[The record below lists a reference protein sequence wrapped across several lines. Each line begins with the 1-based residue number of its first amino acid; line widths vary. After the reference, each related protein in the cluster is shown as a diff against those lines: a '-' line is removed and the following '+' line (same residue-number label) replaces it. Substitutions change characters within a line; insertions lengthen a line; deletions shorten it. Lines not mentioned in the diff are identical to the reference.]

1 MNRPEKGRTG
11 AAFLRQT
18 LRRSRAAILAA
29 ALFSLIVNLLMLTT
43 SFYSL
48 QVFDRVLTSRSIDT
62 LLYLSLIAVIALLV
76 LWVIDLARSQVMTA
90 VGTWFDERISPRII
104 SAAVAGF
111 APLAPGST
119 ASQPLRDVTTI
130 RSFLLGPHLLPIMD
144 LPWAPLILLL
154 LFLLHPLLGL
164 IALGGACVLLALAL
178 IGDWTTRAALERAG
192 TLSVEGAYDGDSLVR
207 NVDAARAMGIGV
219 AMANRWRTRNASA
232 VAYARHAALR
242 SNITT
247 TLSKLIRQLLQL
259 AMLGCGA
266 WLALEGLITGGAL
279 IASSILVGRALAP
292 VESAIAAWRLAIAT
306 RQAFRR
312 LAAFLEGQEAQL
324 PEARLHRPAGR
335 LRVEEVF
342 YAYPGQKEPALRGV
356 SFALEPGE
364 MLAVIGPSG
373 SGKTTLARLL
383 VGALRPGAGAVRIDN
398 IDMAAWDPED
408 RGPRIG
414 FLPQD
419 LELFRGTVEE
429 NIARL
434 REPAPALVADAA
446 EAAHA
451 HETIQSLANG
461 YQTMIGEGGHGLSGG
476 QAQMIGLA
484 RALYGAPNFVVLDEP
499 GAHFDQQAEAA
510 LGATLEELKR
520 RKVTVVVITHRP
532 FVLQYVDKILMLRD
546 GRSALYGPRN
556 EVLQRLQQQAAAAR
570 RPSKPPEAA
579 HG

>member
-1 MNRPEKGRTG
+1 MNRPPKGRTG

-18 LRRSRAAILAA
+18 MRRSRAAFIAA
-29 ALFSLIVNLLMLTT
+29 ALFSLLVNLLMLTT

-48 QVFDRVLTSRSIDT
+48 QVFDRVLTSRSTDT
-62 LLYLSLIAVIALLV
+62 LFYLSLIAVIALLV
-76 LWVIDLARSQVMTA
+76 LWIIDLARSQIMTA
-90 VGTWFDERISPRII
+90 IGTWVEERLAPRIVT
-104 SAAVAGF
+104 AAVAGF
-111 APLAPGST
+111 APLAPGSS

-130 RSFLLGPHLLPIMD
+130 RNFLLGPHLLPVMD

-154 LFLLHPLLGL
+154 LFALHPLLGI
-164 IALGGACVLLALAL
+164 IALGGAALLLVLAITGDLA
-178 IGDWTTRAALERAG
+178 TRAALERAG
-192 TLSVEGAYDGDSLVR
+192 TLTVEGAYDGDALVR
-207 NVDAARAMGIGV
+207 NVDAVRAMGIAP
-219 AMANRWRTRNASA
+219 AMALRWRMRNAMAIGFS
-232 VAYARHAALR
+232 RHAALR
-242 SNITT
+242 SNITA

-259 AMLGCGA
+259 GVMGTGA
-266 WLALEGLITGGAL
+266 WLALEGAVSAGAL
-279 IASSILVGRALAP
+279 IASTILVGRALAP
-292 VESAIAAWRLAIAT
+292 VESAIAAWRQAIAA

-312 LAAFLEGQEAQL
+312 IGAFLEGQEASL
-324 PEARLHRPAGR
+324 PEAKLHRPAGR
-335 LRVEEVF
+335 IRVEEAF

-356 SFALEPGE
+356 SLALEPGE

-383 VGALRPGAGAVRIDN
+383 VGALRPGAGVVRIDN

-419 LELFRGTVEE
+419 VELFRATVEE

-446 EAAHA
+446 EAAQA
-451 HETIQSLANG
+451 HETIQALANG

-476 QAQMIGLA
+476 QAQKIGLA
-484 RALYGAPNFVVLDEP
+484 RALYGGPNFIVLDEP
-499 GAHFDQQAEAA
+499 SSHFDQQAEAA
-510 LGATLEELKR
+510 LAATLEELKK

-532 FVLQYVDKILMLRD
+532 FVLQHADKILMLRD
-546 GRSALYGPRN
+546 GRAALYGPRA

-570 RPSKPPEAA
+570 GQQKPEAA
-579 HG
+579 AHG